1 MPASKLLSKFI
12 QQRLSMAI
20 VVDEFGGTSGMVTSE
35 DILEEIFGEIEDEH
49 DTIDL
54 IMKKVA
60 DNEFVLSGRL
70 ELDELNENFNLEFPE
85 NENFETLAGFILANY
100 ESIPKINTVITIDNY
115 QFKILKAT
123 NTKIELVLLK
133 ILDDN

>member
-1 MPASKLLSKFI
+1 
-12 QQRLSMAI
+12 
-20 VVDEFGGTSGMVTSE
+20 MVTSE

-54 IMKKVA
+54 IMKKIN
-60 DNEFVLSGRL
+60 DSEFVLSGRL
-70 ELDELNENFNLEFPE
+70 ELDELNENFSLEFPE

-100 ESIPKINTVITIDNY
+100 ESIPKVNTVITIDQY
-115 QFKILKAT
+115 QFRILKAT
-123 NTKIELVLLK
+123 STKIELVHLK